1 MWENV
6 YNYNEYHFL
15 TNRSQHVRNSY
26 HYVTNSPEF
35 KIDGGGG
42 SKGWWGDGAPSH
54 CFTCSALEI
63 SSPTLL
69 LSRNNGGLKSPL
81 IKNITDRSQ
90 I

>member
-1 MWENV
+1 MFTITILNIT
-6 YNYNEYHFL
+6 L
-15 TNRSQHVRNSY
+15 LQ
-26 HYVTNSPEF
+26 
-35 KIDGGGG
+35 IDHNM
-42 SKGWWGDGAPSH
+42 SEIHITLLQIPLSLKLSRDKGWWGWGDGAPFH